1 MKYLK
6 SAEGYKKIAKKAG
19 ENLSNTKNI
28 QIGKKDLY
36 FHLAIILSGN
46 ISPFIGIKNIMLTD
60 ISLF

>member
-1 MKYLK
+1 M
-6 SAEGYKKIAKKAG
+6 
-19 ENLSNTKNI
+19 KNI

-46 ISPFIGIKNIMLTD
+46 ISPFIGIKNIILTD